1 MSGRSR
7 RRATDPERA
16 LRRQGYRLIRTS
28 LRPLR
33 GWLVIAVGSALTWTA
48 AKLAVPLLAAAA
60 IDQGIIPGDTGAIIL
75 YASIIAAVGVV
86 QGAGMGVRRY
96 GAWKVAFRVETDLRE
111 RLFAHFQRLH
121 FAFHDEAQTGQLMS
135 TANTDILQVNQ
146 MLTYVPITI
155 SSIAVLVG
163 VIIVMVAASPLLAL
177 MALGALPF
185 LNFLATRFVARAS
198 PLGLEQQEKLGDVA
212 SVIEESVS
220 GIRAVK
226 GFGAEQ
232 LQTERLEREV
242 EAVRGRALELARLR
256 AGFLPVLDFV
266 PALSLAVI
274 LWYGGHQVL
283 DGSLEIGQIVAF
295 NTYILMLILP
305 LRMAG
310 TLLALV
316 VRASASAGRIY
327 ELLQT
332 DADITSPVD
341 GRALPDGGG
350 DLRFEGV
357 QFAYGDGPRVL
368 DGIDLELRPGEAVAI
383 VGPTASG
390 KTTVARLIPR
400 FYDVDAGRVT
410 LDGVD
415 VRELSLRD
423 LRRAVGIVF
432 EETFLFS
439 DTVGANIA
447 FAQPDATNEQIRRA
461 AAQAGVSDFVESLP
475 DGYDTVIGEHGYS
488 LSGGQR
494 QRIAIARA
502 VLANPRVLI
511 LDDATSS
518 VDPTKEHEIR
528 DALNEV
534 MLGRTTIVIA
544 HRPATIALADRV
556 VLISR
561 GRIVADGTHASLL
574 RSSPEY
580 REVLAAAEAREHE
593 AVTEVVGVD

>member
-1 MSGRSR
+1 M
-7 RRATDPERA
+7 
-16 LRRQGYRLIRTS
+16 
-28 LRPLR
+28 
-33 GWLVIAVGSALTWTA
+33 
-48 AKLAVPLLAAAA
+48 PLLAAAA
-60 IDQGIIPGDTGAIIL
+60 IDQGIIPGDTGAIVL

-198 PLGLEQQEKLGDVA
+198 PIGLEQQEKLGDVA

-242 EAVRGRALELARLR
+242 EAVRGHALELARLR

-283 DGSLEIGQIVAF
+283 DGNLEIGQIVAF

-316 VRASASAGRIY
+316 VARVGIGRSHLRAAADRRRHHRVPPTARAARRRRRTAVRRCAVRLRRRSARCSTASTSSCGRVRRWRSS
-327 ELLQT
+327 
-332 DADITSPVD
+332 D
-341 GRALPDGGG
+341 
-350 DLRFEGV
+350 
-357 QFAYGDGPRVL
+357 
-368 DGIDLELRPGEAVAI
+368 
-383 VGPTASG
+383 PTASG

-415 VRELSLRD
+415 VRELEPARPAARRRHRVRGDLPLLRHGGREHRVRGT
-423 LRRAVGIVF
+423 RRDERADP
-432 EETFLFS
+432 S
-439 DTVGANIA
+439 GA
-447 FAQPDATNEQIRRA
+447 P
-461 AAQAGVSDFVESLP
+461 
-475 DGYDTVIGEHGYS
+475 
-488 LSGGQR
+488 
-494 QRIAIARA
+494 
-502 VLANPRVLI
+502 PRP
-511 LDDATSS
+511 ACPTSS
-518 VDPTKEHEIR
+518 SRCPTATTPSSASTATR
-528 DALNEV
+528 CLAV
-534 MLGRTTIVIA
+534 SASASPSPARCWRTRGCSSSTTPRRRSTRRRSTRSGR
-544 HRPATIALADRV
+544 
-556 VLISR
+556 
-561 GRIVADGTHASLL
+561 
-574 RSSPEY
+574 RS
-580 REVLAAAEAREHE
+580 AR
-593 AVTEVVGVD
+593 